1 MIFSPSEHT
10 HPSQLLDFSGKVVL
24 VTGSSGGLGA
34 GIAQRFAQAGADVVV
49 CDLRPTEAICHAL
62 RAMGGSCMSYTAD
75 VTDPARVH
83 ALFDAIEQR
92 WSAVDVLINNAG
104 IYPIANLLDMTPEQW
119 DQMMAVNLKSVF
131 LMTQTAAKRMIQAGK
146 GGAIVNIGSIEAV
159 NPAAGHAHYSAA
171 KAGVIMFGKTAAL
184 ELGPHNIRV
193 NAVSPS
199 LINRPNLA
207 QDWPEGVERFLQQA
221 PLGRIG
227 EVEDIADACLFLA
240 SDAARWITGT
250 HLIVD
255 GGVLTS
261 QAF

>member
-1 MIFSPSEHT
+1 MKVLA
-10 HPSQLLDFSGKVVL
+10 PSQLLDFSGKVVL
-24 VTGSSGGLGA
+24 VTGSGSGLGA
-34 GIAQRFAQAGADVVV
+34 GIAKRFAQAGADVVV
-49 CDLRPTEAICHAL
+49 CDLRPAQTVCDTIQN
-62 RAMGGSCMSYTAD
+62 MGRKCISRTVD
-75 VTDPARVH
+75 VTDPSQVPL
-83 ALFDAIEQR
+83 LFDEIEHQ
-92 WSAVDVLINNAG
+92 WSPVDVLINNAG
-104 IYPIANLLDMTPEQW
+104 IYPNANLLDMTVDEW
-119 DQMMAVNLKSVF
+119 NQMMMVNLKSVF
-131 LMTQTAAKRMIQAGK
+131 LTTQAAAKRMIKAGK
-146 GGAIVNIGSIEAV
+146 SGAIVNIGSIEAV
-159 NPAAGHAHYSAA
+159 NPSAGHSHYTAA

-184 ELGPHNIRV
+184 ELGPHNIRI

-207 QDWPEGVERFLQQA
+207 QDWPEGVERFLKRV

>member
-1 MIFSPSEHT
+1 
-10 HPSQLLDFSGKVVL
+10 
-24 VTGSSGGLGA
+24 
-34 GIAQRFAQAGADVVV
+34 
-49 CDLRPTEAICHAL
+49 
-62 RAMGGSCMSYTAD
+62 
-75 VTDPARVH
+75 
-83 ALFDAIEQR
+83 
-92 WSAVDVLINNAG
+92 
-104 IYPIANLLDMTPEQW
+104 
-119 DQMMAVNLKSVF
+119 
-131 LMTQTAAKRMIQAGK
+131 
-146 GGAIVNIGSIEAV
+146 
-159 NPAAGHAHYSAA
+159 
-171 KAGVIMFGKTAAL
+171 MFGKTAAL

-207 QDWPEGVERFLQQA
+207 QDWPEGVERFLKRV